1 MRFKIVDKTKA
12 AEIGITEIIPNAE
25 GIVMLDISQI
35 PEGLSISQTVERAV
49 ENGILVVTQ
58 KKSHGDI
65 GLD

>member
-1 MRFKIVDKTKA
+1 MRFKIVDKAKA

-35 PEGLSISQTVERAV
+35 PKDWTVYETIERAV

-58 KKSHGDI
+58 KKSQDI

>member
-25 GIVMLDISQI
+25 GIVMLDVSQI
-35 PEGLSISQTVERAV
+35 PKGWSILDTIERAV

-58 KKSHGDI
+58 KKSQEA
-65 GLD
+65 

>member
-35 PEGLSISQTVERAV
+35 PKNQTVYETIERAV

-58 KKSHGDI
+58 KKSQDI

>member
-1 MRFKIVDKTKA
+1 MRFKIVDKAKA
-12 AEIGITEIIPNAE
+12 VEIGITEIIPNAE

-35 PEGLSISQTVERAV
+35 PKNQTVYETIERAV

-58 KKSHGDI
+58 KKSQDI

>member
-35 PEGLSISQTVERAV
+35 PEGWSISETVERAV

-58 KKSHGDI
+58 KKSQGI
-65 GLD
+65 